1 MERSLVFEPGEL
13 EIIETF
19 EFEEELQRPEELR
32 FFTLEE
38 QLTDYFQKVLPKKKH
53 VLKAEKTKIKKEVDR
68 LKDIYDELIV
78 MTDVDYR
85 VDTARKSVK
94 TDWLKPIYGSF
105 QYEKYSYAQKL
116 VPLFGDSERRTP
128 NAYPRIVGALPRPYR
143 SEGSV
148 GVLIKESTDLV
159 NEEGGEAIH
168 ALGTYT
174 HTRRIVK
181 DDGRYEFLEVP
192 VLNTA
197 DDVRRIG
204 FFIGERPLEIANPLS
219 DHPFLSSNKATSILT
234 SEPLLDVFPTIDAIM
249 AHAVPVTQDPYGVG
263 QMHLK
268 IYDVKLSEV
277 RWKAWKERFPPADTV
292 STTATPVSIVFPDS
306 SDPIAP
312 SERVQKVYNSKW
324 LKSIYPRK
332 WLMGQEDAGRLVTK
346 MLLSDAGSFGII
358 APDLTNMRPEVQLPE
373 STPGECLNTE
383 TFEEFLASGVYRPTA
398 DRKSGVCAP
407 VTYTVQERKEMINKD
422 KKAWSETTAE
432 NLQKEYVSLFRIFRR
447 PKDET
452 NEVEYEKYKAQ
463 DVSEL
468 RENVVVLLKDN
479 TLLPPDQA
487 YSIRLLIKELTPV
500 NRKFEDSNGL
510 FVICEHT
517 LALLEGELESNRL
530 KFYNEWA
537 ALEDGFRVC
546 KFCGGQINN
555 DNLVAQAEFDDNGRL
570 VVSHDVLPTSSFN
583 TETATSSFASSLTQL
598 KNAFDLNNAGESV
611 LYLLLSQLQVLPNEG
626 QLIPVLSNI
635 REGSVAARKLPPNV
649 KNRFEGLLGI
659 AGTVVLLQTHNPFLI
674 PRRSFGSKVV
684 KLSGF
689 PRDTTDPQDAPALNL
704 IINILKDTLEAFPS
718 TFKEPVLTILRETA
732 GKTRKVKEECVKFL
746 QQAYTK
752 FKPQFEAAKERA
764 TQFIETVQVN
774 TLQLPVIVPKKV
786 DFKPGDRRGEETS
799 AECKVIKPMT
809 VVVGKLPPSVMQ
821 TSPKLQKT
829 KPSPLAEQVVPIEIS
844 LRYTFPAKK
853 DIEKGFKLG
862 FPKSVKLEAIRK
874 FLEGDADG
882 VAVLSLLSRLLD
894 ILAPLD
900 FSKSKIL
907 KYRSLIDNMNS
918 FENPALFRDAAKG
931 LVYELLHEIE
941 SGQIEALKT
950 AMARDLDLNMILLT
964 KEKAEKEVETLRSL
978 ERETFKQRM
987 KKLSDKDRETIKL
1000 MLDIGIAEYIITN
1013 EDRRMFAK
1021 ELQVKQEFD
1030 ETEQLDPLEVPEGG
1044 FTSRDYVDGD
1054 ELKNENGNPIEPDR
1068 GDYGDVRDRPM
1079 DDYSRMYDYDDNGDI

>member
-53 VLKAEKTKIKKEVDR
+53 VLKAEKVQIKKEVDR

-78 MTDVDYR
+78 LTDTDYR
-85 VDTARKSVK
+85 VDTERKTVK

-116 VPLFGDSERRTP
+116 VPLFGDAARRTP
-128 NAYPRIVGALPRPYR
+128 NAYPLIVGALPRPYR
-143 SEGSV
+143 SEGAV
-148 GVLIKESTDLV
+148 GVPIKESTDLV
-159 NEEGGEAIH
+159 NEEGKEPIH

-181 DDGRYEFLEVP
+181 DDGSAEFLMVP
-192 VLNTA
+192 VLNTS

-219 DHPFLSSNKATSILT
+219 DHPFLASNKASSLLT

-249 AHAVPVTQDPYGVG
+249 AHAVPVTQDPYGTG
-263 QMHLK
+263 QKYLK
-268 IYDVKLSEV
+268 LYDVKLSQV

-292 STTATPVSIVFPDS
+292 NSTATPAPIVFPDS

-332 WLMGQEDAGRLVTK
+332 WLMGQEDGGLLVTK
-346 MLLSDAGSFGII
+346 MLLSDAGNFGII
-358 APDLTNMRPEVQLPE
+358 APDLTNVRPDVHLPE
-373 STPGECLNTE
+373 STPDDCLKTD
-383 TFEEFLASGVYRPTA
+383 TFEDFLASGVYRPST

-407 VTYTVQERKEMINKD
+407 TTYTVQERREMVNKN

-432 NLQKEYVSLFRIFRR
+432 TLQKEHVAMFRLFRR

-452 NEVEYEKYKAQ
+452 HEVEYEKYKAQ

-468 RENVVVLLKDN
+468 RENVVILLKDT

-500 NRKFEDSNGL
+500 DRKYEDANGI
-510 FVICEHT
+510 FVVCEHT
-517 LALLEGELESNRL
+517 LALLEGELETNRL
-530 KFYNEWA
+530 KFYTEWA

-546 KFCGGQINN
+546 KFCGAQINS
-555 DNLVAQAEFDDNGRL
+555 DNFVAQAEFDDDGRL
-570 VVSHDVLPTSSFN
+570 VVSHDVLPTSSFT
-583 TETATSSFASSLTQL
+583 TETPTSSFASSLTQL

-626 QLIPVLSNI
+626 QLVPVLSNI
-635 REGSVAARKLPPNV
+635 REGSVAARKLPSHV

-659 AGTVVLLQTHNPFLI
+659 AGTVVLLQTHNPFLV

-704 IINILKDTLEAFPS
+704 LINILKDTLEAFPS

-764 TQFIETVQVN
+764 LQFVETVQVN
-774 TLQLPVIVPKKV
+774 TLQLPAIVPKKV
-786 DFKPGDRRGEETS
+786 DFTPGERRGEEMHAKCTVT
-799 AECKVIKPMT
+799 KPTTVI
-809 VVVGKLPPSVMQ
+809 VGKLPPSVVQ
-821 TSPKLQKT
+821 TSPKLNKT
-829 KPSPLAEQVVPIEIS
+829 KPSPLAEQVVPIEITI
-844 LRYTFPAKK
+844 RYIFPAKK
-853 DIEKGFKLG
+853 DIEKTIKLG
-862 FPKSVKLEAIRK
+862 FPKTLKLEIIRK
-874 FLEGDADG
+874 FLDSNTDG
-882 VAVLSLLSRLLD
+882 VALLSLLSRLLD
-894 ILAPLD
+894 ILAPLE
-900 FSKSKIL
+900 FSKVKIIH
-907 KYRSLIDNMNS
+907 YRALIDNMNS
-918 FENPALFRDAAKG
+918 AENPSLFRDAAKG
-931 LVYELLHEIE
+931 LVYELLHDVQD
-941 SGQIEALKT
+941 GQAEAIKT

-964 KEKAEKEVETLRSL
+964 KEKAEKEVDTLRSL

-1021 ELQVKQEFD
+1021 ELQVKQEFE
-1030 ETEQLDPLEVPEGG
+1030 ETEQLNPLDVPEGG
-1044 FTSRDYVDGD
+1044 FTTRDYVDGD
-1054 ELKNENGNPIEPDR
+1054 ELHNENGNPIEPDR
-1068 GDYGDVRDRPM
+1068 GDYGDVRDRPA
-1079 DDYSRMYDYDDNGDI
+1079 DDYSRVYDYDDNGDI